1 MPPFVFNPRLSN
13 MKLLTLKC
21 KISRCQTENL
31 RNASHCKKCGNSLGF
46 VTVNLLSDPYFQD
59 GLEARYRAVIAELGA
74 NGTADEV
81 KRFEKCVLENG
92 KAVINMDS
100 KLLFKIVNENEDYL
114 SYQRAVEQGKRVKAD
129 FENDQNRCVVE
140 SAFYGYD
147 GRNIVYAA
155 LSLDEKGL
163 ESYGDVSVVLR
174 TEDIEA
180 RSTIFETNTYF
191 LFDELVAN
199 GWRVRELMPPGH
211 CGTWN
216 ERVQI
221 ASIKHSAQIRENQ
234 GVADFAALI
243 LRSDGDRK
251 NDVLLEL
258 HIFNQ
263 IGPYQFE
270 KVNIEKKTA
279 SKFKLVESK
288 VLKLKL
294 ADLGV
299 TISGI

>member
-1 MPPFVFNPRLSN
+1 MKLSN
-13 MKLLTLKC
+13 LKC
-21 KISRCQTENL
+21 TVPRCQAENL
-31 RNASHCKKCGNSLGF
+31 RNAAICKKCGSSLGF
-46 VTVNLLSDPYFQD
+46 VTVNLLSDPYFQE
-59 GLEARYRAVIAELGA
+59 GLDARYEALSAGFEAIG
-74 NGTADEV
+74 NADHV
-81 KRFEKCVLENG
+81 KRFENSVWTEG

-100 KLLFKIVNENEDYL
+100 RLLFNIVNENEDYL
-114 SYQRAVEQGKRVKAD
+114 SYQRAVEQGKRAKAD

-155 LSLDEKGL
+155 LALDEKGL
-163 ESYGDVSVVLR
+163 ESYGNVSVVLR

-180 RSTIFETNTYF
+180 RTTVFETNTYF
-191 LFDELVAN
+191 LFDELVAK
-199 GWRVRELMPPGH
+199 GWRVRELMPAGY

-216 ERVQI
+216 DRAKI
-221 ASIKHSAQIRENQ
+221 AAIKHGAQIGENQ

-263 IGPYQFE
+263 VSPYQFE
-270 KVNIEKKTA
+270 KVNMELKTA
-279 SKFKLVESK
+279 SKFKRVESK
-288 VLKLKL
+288 LLKLKL
-294 ADLGV
+294 ADLGATV
-299 TISGI
+299 SGI